1 MQETLF
7 TINATTHTLKMMKKK
22 RRSLMN
28 MNNVKVNK
36 IALHIY
42 LIKLISMCI
51 SPLRISYK

>member
-1 MQETLF
+1 
-7 TINATTHTLKMMKKK
+7 
-22 RRSLMN
+22 MN
-28 MNNVKVNK
+28 MNNVKVNKKK